1 MKYYTNIKK
10 ILSKNEILLFLF
22 ISIGLV
28 FTSIIELLGISL
40 VIPIVY
46 TLTTDNFYLE
56 IMQFLKNYN
65 VNFFSKNEILKISLI
80 LFAIIFIIKN
90 IFLGIFY
97 WFEGKFIYSVSEKIS
112 SKIFKKFLNKD
123 FSYHLKENSAEM
135 MSKINIEL
143 NYIKSFF
150 ISLLNFISEIIIF
163 FGLIIVLFF
172 LSPEILL
179 KVLPLFILFFSYF
192 IFFFNKILKK
202 IGEERKRN
210 DYLKTKKIQES
221 IGGIKEI
228 ITFEKENYFSGIYD
242 KYIDKLIKV
251 FYKYHFLAK
260 LPRIYFETLAII
272 GIASFSLL
280 VLLSTNNTE
289 ILIATLTIFVAISLR
304 LLPSVNRIVNSI
316 NNFKYCYPS
325 FISIGKEL
333 TAKKNTIKKKNDI
346 KNFKNLELR
355 NIFFRFPKSN
365 YNIFLNLK
373 VKSGDKI
380 GVLGESGS
388 GKTTLMNILLGLY
401 RPLKGEIFLNNI
413 KKTDA
418 DFRSLI
424 SYVPQSVYIFDDTIK
439 ENITLGDYDE
449 IFDKKKLD
457 ESLKYSCSDTFINKL
472 QKKISSKAGESGS
485 RLSQGQKQRVGIA
498 RALYK
503 KSPILV
509 LDEITSSLDNKNSS
523 KIIDQILKIRDKT
536 IIFSTHKPELLKKF
550 DKILNI
556 KNGKVL
562 ISKR

>member
-1 MKYYTNIKK
+1 M
-10 ILSKNEILLFLF
+10 
-22 ISIGLV
+22 
-28 FTSIIELLGISL
+28 
-40 VIPIVY
+40 
-46 TLTTDNFYLE
+46 
-56 IMQFLKNYN
+56 
-65 VNFFSKNEILKISLI
+65 
-80 LFAIIFIIKN
+80 
-90 IFLGIFY
+90 
-97 WFEGKFIYSVSEKIS
+97 
-112 SKIFKKFLNKD
+112 
-123 FSYHLKENSAEM
+123 
-135 MSKINIEL
+135 
-143 NYIKSFF
+143 
-150 ISLLNFISEIIIF
+150 
-163 FGLIIVLFF
+163 
-172 LSPEILL
+172 
-179 KVLPLFILFFSYF
+179 
-192 IFFFNKILKK
+192 
-202 IGEERKRN
+202 
-210 DYLKTKKIQES
+210 
-221 IGGIKEI
+221 
-228 ITFEKENYFSGIYD
+228 
-242 KYIDKLIKV
+242 
-251 FYKYHFLAK
+251 
-260 LPRIYFETLAII
+260 
-272 GIASFSLL
+272 
-280 VLLSTNNTE
+280 
-289 ILIATLTIFVAISLR
+289 TIFVAISLR

-333 TAKKNTIKKKNDI
+333 TAKKIQSKKMILKILKIWNS
-346 KNFKNLELR
+346 K
-355 NIFFRFPKSN
+355 IFFRFPKSN

-401 RPLKGEIFLNNI
+401 RPLKGEIYLNNI

-485 RLSQGQKQRVGIA
+485 RLSQGQRQRVGIA

-562 ISKR
+562 IVKK